1 MPEAPAP
8 VSEQPTA
15 DQASSSPG
23 SLGRYRLLQ
32 CVGEGGMGEVPAAA
46 LVRSISARE
55 GKP

>member
-32 CVGEGGMGEVPAAA
+32 CVGEGGMGEVSAAA